1 MNTKEYFLVNLIEE
15 LSELIKASS
24 KVLRFSPDHKY
35 EKYEKTNIENF
46 KEEMLDVMALITLV
60 CQEHKI
66 LIIEEDIE
74 AAVNKK
80 MMMFERAKKIG
91 TIIDVDN

>member
-60 CQEHKI
+60 CQKHRIPI
-66 LIIEEDIE
+66 LEKDIE
-74 AAVNKK
+74 AAVDKK
-80 MMMFERAKKIG
+80 ITMFERAKKIG